1 MISIGI
7 DTGGTYTDAV
17 ACDIQTGEI
26 LAKGKVPTTASDLLI
41 CIGEAFKC
49 LPDEYVQKAELI
61 VLSTTLATN
70 ACVENKGG
78 LAKLVILGTTKDVM
92 MRIDAAKNYGI
103 KSETVLC
110 VDSQSSFDG
119 RIVDEPDWE
128 KLMAENKEWFSDA
141 EALSIAE
148 IYARQNGAVCEK
160 NAKPLFESRYG
171 VPVIAA
177 NEIANDLNVMER
189 GATALLNARLL
200 PIICKLIDSVNET
213 IDNRGISTKSFAVRS
228 DGSMMSNDLLLTRP
242 VETILSGPAASVLG
256 GSRLADEKDCLI
268 IDMGGTTT
276 DISIIKSGIPK
287 MAGKGIH
294 IGGWTTQ
301 VKGLYVDTFALGG
314 DSAFC
319 LENGVPVLK
328 NRRVEPVS
336 FAAQKHPEIIPDLK
350 RLLSSEKHYHRDFHE
365 FLYLAK
371 MPEDLSKYSE
381 SEIHLMRTLES
392 GCRLIDTFKE
402 SEGINKYRL
411 DSERLEAQSIV
422 VRCGLTPTD
431 IMHVKGDFTQYKS
444 EAAELMVK
452 HFVFETSGERFIK
465 FVKDS
470 DIAAFADKAYDAV
483 QKKLYDNIVRILLA
497 DRFPR
502 VFDEGLNSQMQALV
516 DDSWV
521 NGKLPD
527 FLVGSFSTSAALV
540 GVGAPIHIF
549 LPKVAEVLGTRCVIP
564 EHAEVA
570 NAVGAALADI
580 TVTKTI
586 EVHRILESDGIYY
599 YHVYGSNGSFRFRKY
614 EEARNKALERVE
626 IEAIDE
632 ARMRGA
638 LGQLSTRTY
647 LTPDENDDNPIFLGL
662 AATAVVTGRIYS
674 A

>member
-17 ACDIQTGEI
+17 ACDIQTGQI

-41 CIGEAFKC
+41 CISAAFNC
-49 LPDEYVQKAELI
+49 LPEELVQKAELI

-103 KSETVLC
+103 KSDTVLC
-110 VDSQSSFDG
+110 IDSQSSFDG
-119 RIVDEPDWE
+119 RKVDEPDWE
-128 KLMAENKEWFSDA
+128 KLIEDNLEWFSDA

-160 NAKPLFESRYG
+160 NAKPLFESRFG

-177 NEIANDLNVMER
+177 NEIVNDLNVMER

-200 PIICKLIDSVNET
+200 PIICKLIDSVNDT
-213 IDNRGISTKSFAVRS
+213 LDSRNISTKSFAVRS
-228 DGSMMSNDLLLTRP
+228 DGSMMSNELLLMRP

-256 GSRLADEKDCLI
+256 GCRLAEEPNCLI

-287 MAGKGIH
+287 MADKGIH
-294 IGGWTTQ
+294 IADWTTQ

-314 DSAFC
+314 DSAFR
-319 LENGVPVLK
+319 LEDGALVLK

-336 FAAQKHPEIIPDLK
+336 FAAQNHPEVLTELR
-350 RLLSSEKHYHRDFHE
+350 RLANSDKHYHRDFHE

-371 MPEDLSKYSE
+371 MPEDLSKYTE
-381 SEIHLMRTLES
+381 SEINLMRILQS
-392 GCRLIDTFKE
+392 GCRMIDTFKE
-402 SEGINKYRL
+402 SEGIDKYRMN
-411 DSERLEAQSIV
+411 SERLEAQSIV

-431 IMHVKGDFTQYKS
+431 IMHIKGDFTQYNS
-444 EAAELMVK
+444 DAAKLMVK
-452 HFVFETSGERFIK
+452 HFVFELSGKRFMK
-465 FVKDS
+465 FVEDS
-470 DIAAFADKAYDAV
+470 EIYPFADKAYDTV
-483 QKKLYDNIVRILLA
+483 EKKLYDNVVRILLA
-497 DRFPR
+497 DKFPKT
-502 VFDEGLNSQMQALV
+502 FDEGLSSQVQALV
-516 DDSWV
+516 DASWV
-521 NGKLPD
+521 SGKLPD
-527 FLVGSFSTSAALV
+527 FLVGSFETSAALV

-549 LPKVAEVLGTRCVIP
+549 LPKVAEALGTRCVIP

-580 TVTKTI
+580 SVEKTV

-599 YHVYGSNGSFRFRKY
+599 FHVYAPSGSFRFRRY
-614 EEARNKALERVE
+614 EEARDKALEQVK
-626 IEAIDE
+626 IEAVKE

-638 LGQLSTRTY
+638 MGELTTKTF
-647 LTPDENDDNPIFLGL
+647 LTPDENEPAPIFLGL
-662 AATAVVTGRIYS
+662 VATATVTGRIS
-674 A
+674 SV